1 MNKKRLFAILA
12 TAMLAAPIVGN
23 NEADASSSRMREL
36 EQQQQELNNR
46 SKDVN
51 HNIKT
56 REERMN
62 ALNEEKA
69 QLEKEVATLQGNIDQ
84 LINNISEKEAEI
96 VRIEQEIARLQEEIA
111 QLIHQIE
118 QRNEQLER
126 QARSVQ
132 KNGQLGD
139 FIDIILSAE
148 DLSDLI
154 GRIGVINQLVS
165 ANQNIV
171 QAQMEDQL
179 ALEAAEEQVKAEEEE
194 AKSIK
199 AQLEVDRNNLVAQR
213 MELDDKIIQVAERFE
228 MTAKERESFIN
239 EQTVIAQRTSN
250 LSKEMQKEQQRI
262 IEEARRRAEEERIAE
277 EKRAREAEA
286 AAAAKAQAEA
296 AAARKKAQAAS
307 KPSTPATSS
316 GSSSSSSAPSS
327 TGWIRPSGGRLTSGF
342 GNRTHPVYGGTRL
355 HAGVDFGGGG
365 PIRASRAGTVRT
377 ASYDGGLGYHVVIDH
392 GDGYSS
398 VYAHMTPGL
407 TVAPG
412 QQVSQGQQ
420 LGTMGTT
427 GTSTGVHLH
436 FEIHRNGTPVNPMSY
451 LR

>member
-132 KNGQLGD
+132 KNGQPGD

-327 TGWIRPSGGRLTSGF
+327 TGWIRPSGGNQTSGF

>member
-1 MNKKRLFAILA
+1 
-12 TAMLAAPIVGN
+12 MLAAPIVGN
-23 NEADASSSRMREL
+23 NEVDASSSKMREL
-36 EQQQQELNNR
+36 QQQQQELNNR

-51 HNIKT
+51 HSIKD
-56 REERMN
+56 REQRMN
-62 ALNEEKA
+62 ELNKEKA
-69 QLEKEVATLQGNIDQ
+69 QLEKEVATLQGNIDN
-84 LINNISEKEAEI
+84 LINKISEKEAEI
-96 VRIEQEIARLQEEIA
+96 VRIEEEIARLQEEIA

-118 QRNEQLER
+118 QRNEQLEH

-132 KNGQLGD
+132 KNGQPAD
-139 FIDIILSAE
+139 FIDILLTAE

-165 ANQNIV
+165 ANQSIV

-179 ALEAAEEQVKAEEEE
+179 ALEAAEEQVKTEEEE

-199 AQLEVDRNNLVAQR
+199 AQLEVDRNNLIAQR

-239 EQTVIAQRTSN
+239 EQSVIAERTSN

-262 IEEARRRAEEERIAE
+262 IEEARRRAEAERLAE

-286 AAAAKAQAEA
+286 RAAAAAKAEAEA
-296 AAARKKAQAAS
+296 AAARKKAQSAS

-316 GSSSSSSAPSS
+316 GSSSSSASSSAPSS
-327 TGWIRPSGGRLTSGF
+327 TGWIRPSGGYQTSSF
-342 GNRTHPVYGGTRL
+342 GNRTHPVHGGTRF

-377 ASYDGGLGYHVVIDH
+377 ASYHSGLGYHVVIDH
-392 GDGYSS
+392 GDGFSS
-398 VYAHMTPGL
+398 VYGHMTPGL

-427 GTSTGVHLH
+427 GTSTGIHLH

>member
-1 MNKKRLFAILA
+1 
-12 TAMLAAPIVGN
+12 MLAAPIVGN

-342 GNRTHPVYGGTRL
+342 GNRTHPVHGGTRF
-355 HAGVDFGGGG
+355 HAGVDFGGSG

-377 ASYDGGLGYHVVIDH
+377 ASYTGGLGYHVVIDH

-398 VYAHMTPGL
+398 VYGHMTPGL

>member
-1 MNKKRLFAILA
+1 
-12 TAMLAAPIVGN
+12 MLAAPIVGN

>member
-132 KNGQLGD
+132 KNGQPGD